1 MALQN
6 ELARTVC
13 GQAVCTINSRICW
26 SYLLLSCH
34 FLMTLDTSNFKTTT
48 CTVMR
53 LPSLIGTACR
63 RVRTA
68 RPRSGPSARVD
79 GRYRN
84 QTLPAVPTSG
94 QPATPPRFTEKY
106 LANFCS
112 HDQLNRWNVK
122 SSLNNIIL
130 RESRRREGLYD
141 LTTVPME
148 QPYDE
153 DRRI

>member
-1 MALQN
+1 
-6 ELARTVC
+6 
-13 GQAVCTINSRICW
+13 
-26 SYLLLSCH
+26 
-34 FLMTLDTSNFKTTT
+34 MTLDTSSFKTTT

-94 QPATPPRFTEKY
+94 QPATPPRFTEKKLESLYLTYHNFSHKKMQITKDRYMANSLSFIKKY

-122 SSLNNIIL
+122 SSSNNIIL
-130 RESRRREGLYD
+130 RESRRQEGLYD
-141 LTTVPME
+141 LTTVPIE

>member
-1 MALQN
+1 
-6 ELARTVC
+6 
-13 GQAVCTINSRICW
+13 
-26 SYLLLSCH
+26 
-34 FLMTLDTSNFKTTT
+34 MTLDTSSLKTTM

-53 LPSLIGTACR
+53 LLSLIGTACR

-68 RPRSGPSARVD
+68 RPRSCLSARVD

-94 QPATPPRFTEKY
+94 QPATPPRFTEVSGDNFNKCPYDQKQLFTKKY

-130 RESRRREGLYD
+130 RESRRQEGLYD
-141 LTTVPME
+141 LTTVPIE